1 MTHGMEI
8 IHRGMVH
15 GRSPAMIGI
24 PKSFTYSGVKDIT
37 SWDEIFKFYSINIDR
52 QSQMGKE
59 LESALIISTKAKKF
73 AIAREIFLA
82 DSYDVH
88 CHVSFMGLSLLLA
101 HTLVYYT
108 DKKYLSVPLIRRTL
122 YLIGGLFVL
131 KIYWDITDG
140 YTRSLEKDVDVEAA
154 KLGNDYAEGGVEFY
168 DKLIQFRRRHI
179 PLEHRKLNI
188 RQHLKSSEEE
198 EKSENSKV

>member
-1 MTHGMEI
+1 
-8 IHRGMVH
+8 
-15 GRSPAMIGI
+15 
-24 PKSFTYSGVKDIT
+24 
-37 SWDEIFKFYSINIDR
+37 
-52 QSQMGKE
+52 
-59 LESALIISTKAKKF
+59 
-73 AIAREIFLA
+73 
-82 DSYDVH
+82 
-88 CHVSFMGLSLLLA
+88 MGLSLLLA

-168 DKLIQFRRRHI
+168 DKLIQITSILNSLRETSNQDKFFNSFRRRHI